1 MDKCVNHFGSVVQG
15 EGATAREGAPLAGVS
30 RGPAKPALDLSLGHF
45 GTTGEDSSTAVED
58 FGPFKIVF
66 DLTTRT
72 GVVVT
77 DASAFHSRQ
86 ERRAAEREFIKVA
99 ARIGHETGFAVS
111 LEGKQ

>member
-1 MDKCVNHFGSVVQG
+1 MAKSISNVN
-15 EGATAREGAPLAGVS
+15 ALTAREGAPLAGVS
-30 RGPAKPALDLSLGHF
+30 HGPAKPALDLSLGHF
-45 GTTGEDSSTAVED
+45 GTTGEDSSIAVEQ
-58 FGPFKIVF
+58 FGPFKLVF

-77 DASAFHSRQ
+77 DVSAFHSRQ

-111 LEGKQ
+111 LEGKP